1 MKRRN
6 PALIELILVILF
18 FSLSSVVLVELF
30 VKAKTVSDTSQA
42 QTRGVVVAQDLVEQ
56 WKGEPSWPEAV
67 FTREEHWIEEIY
79 SEEVRVFRTGSGE
92 ALDGNFGEDG
102 AYRLEAVYWT
112 SEESAGKMHHLRVTI
127 TRQRDEEVITELV
140 AAKYQ

>member
-6 PALIELILVILF
+6 PVLIELILVILF

-67 FTREEHWIEEIY
+67 FTR
-79 SEEVRVFRTGSGE
+79 
-92 ALDGNFGEDG
+92 
-102 AYRLEAVYWT
+102 
-112 SEESAGKMHHLRVTI
+112 
-127 TRQRDEEVITELV
+127 
-140 AAKYQ
+140 